1 MSRIGKKPIEIPQGV
16 NVEIK
21 NDVITVKGQK
31 GELSYNLP
39 STIRLSASE
48 GTVTVERG
56 SDAKTEK
63 ALHGLVWSL
72 ISNMLTGV
80 SQGYKKVLE
89 ISGVGHRAQVKGNK
103 MLFTLGYSHPVEYEL
118 PAAVTAA
125 VDDRQTTITLSG
137 IDKQLLGQVAA
148 NIKELRSPDAYKG
161 KGIRHSGERI
171 KLKAG
176 KTGKK

>member
-21 NDVITVKGQK
+21 NDVIKVKGPK
-31 GELSYNLP
+31 GELSYNPP
-39 STIRLSASE
+39 SAIRLSASE
-48 GTVTVERG
+48 GTITVERG
-56 SDAKTEK
+56 SDANADK
-63 ALHGLVWSL
+63 ALHGLVRSL
-72 ISNMLTGV
+72 ISNMVTGV

-89 ISGVGHRAQVKGNK
+89 ISGVGYRAQVKGAK
-103 MLFTLGYSHPVEYEL
+103 MLFTLGYSHSVEYEL
-118 PAAVTAA
+118 PGGITAA

-137 IDKQLLGQVAA
+137 IDKQLLGQVSA

-161 KGIRHSGERI
+161 KGIKYAGERI